1 MSYALT
7 PMQAF
12 WRLFRVNFY
21 VFGGITL
28 VFGVFL
34 AGFAWGNLP
43 LIARGMETE
52 ATMTV
57 LNYSTRI
64 CSGESCPG
72 GISNGQTYYSVNRSY
87 DFVTANG
94 EAASFSRTRTQG
106 TAPVV
111 GSTNSTLITYLP
123 DNPTS
128 ATVGTRSGLV
138 RELQVFIGITALA
151 LTGLLAMAGW
161 TMLNVRRTFAL
172 ARTGKPRRGTVIQ
185 KPEEFKS
192 GFARY
197 VHWKLSDGRIGHSLP
212 LAAGEKIPRPNERI
226 AVLDDGARGAWTDQI
241 APEMKTEAP
250 V

>member
-1 MSYALT
+1 MTYALT

-43 LIARGMETE
+43 LIARGVETE

-57 LNYSTRI
+57 LNSSTRV

-72 GISNGQTYYSVNRSY
+72 GVSNGQTYYSVNRSY
-87 DFVTANG
+87 DFTTADG
-94 EAASFSRTRTQG
+94 EPANFQRTGTQS

-111 GSTNSTLITYLP
+111 GSTNSTSVIYLP

-138 RELQVFIGITALA
+138 RELRVFLGLAVLA
-151 LTGLLAMAGW
+151 LTALLAMAGW
-161 TMLNVRRTFAL
+161 AMLDVRRTFAL
-172 ARTGKPRRGTVIQ
+172 ARTGKLRRATVIQ
-185 KPEEFKS
+185 PPEGSKG
-192 GFARY
+192 GFGRF
-197 VHWKLSDGRIGHSLP
+197 VHWRLSDRRVGHSLP
-212 LAAGEKIPRPNERI
+212 LASGEDNPRWGERI
-226 AVLDDGARGAWTDQI
+226 MVLDDGTRGAWVEQI
-241 APEMKTEAP
+241 APEMQS
-250 V
+250 